1 VPAVLGV
8 LVLAGALVA
17 TWLGADQARRKI
29 EVRELAEGALQTALE
44 RGSEDSD
51 VRAALV
57 DMRRT
62 LGWRPLESKTRVVY
76 ASLVLGLASRRE
88 DMQLAA
94 FHADRA
100 AELAPVTVPVVRA
113 AALVLANTGR
123 LDRALELIR
132 RMFAYDPSRAAATLA
147 QIESLVLGV
156 RLDEGIPATPD
167 AWLAWS
173 HQLRTD
179 GRRDE
184 AEAWLERTHA
194 RWPDHVPTLVRVA
207 AAAYSRRDWPALAT
221 LLPPGEPL
229 PAEPAAARLYVW
241 RAHLALHRGRPD
253 DAVADVETALRLHAS
268 GSIHTLAGD
277 FFERLGDPARARRE
291 WSRALHGTARE
302 KHATRRELFLRL
314 ARLEDRHG
322 RPAAALRF
330 WLAVLEIDPDHVE
343 ARRRVDDLSGFQRP

>member
-1 VPAVLGV
+1 LLGV
-8 LVLAGALVA
+8 LVVAGALLG

-29 EVRELAEGALQTALE
+29 EVRELAEGALQTALQ
-44 RGSEDSD
+44 RGSEDAE

-76 ASLVLGLASRRE
+76 ASLVLGLASGRE
-88 DMQLAA
+88 DMRLAA

-100 AELAPVTVPVVRA
+100 AGLAPVTVPVVRA
-113 AALVLANTGR
+113 AALVLAHTGR

-132 RMFAYDPSRAAATLA
+132 RMFSYDPPRAAATLA

-156 RLDEGIPATPD
+156 RLDEGIPETPD

-173 HQLRTD
+173 LQLRKD
-179 GRRDE
+179 GRRDD
-184 AEAWLERTHA
+184 ANAWLGRAHE

-207 AAAYSRRDWPALAT
+207 GAAYRRRDWPALAT

-229 PAEPAAARLYVW
+229 PAEPSAATLHVW
-241 RAHLALHRGRPD
+241 RAHLALHRGRSN
-253 DAVADVETALRLHAS
+253 DAVADVETALRLQGS
-268 GSIHTLAGD
+268 GSIRTQAGD
-277 FFERLGDPARARRE
+277 LFEQLGDAVRARKE
-291 WSRALHGTARE
+291 WTRALHGTSRE
-302 KHATRRELFLRL
+302 RFSTRRALFLRL

-330 WLAVLEIDPDHVE
+330 WEAVLEIDPDHAE
-343 ARRRVDDLSGFQRP
+343 ARRRVDDLSGFQR

>member
-1 VPAVLGV
+1 M
-8 LVLAGALVA
+8 LVVAAALVA

-29 EVRELAEGALQTALE
+29 EVRELAEGALKTALQ

-51 VRAALV
+51 VREALV

-88 DMQLAA
+88 DMELAA

-123 LDRALELIR
+123 LERALELIR
-132 RMFAYDPSRAAATLA
+132 HMFSYDPSRAAATLA
-147 QIESLVLGV
+147 QIETLVLGV
-156 RLDEGIPATPD
+156 RLDEGIPESAD

-173 HQLRTD
+173 RQLRID

-184 AEAWLERTHA
+184 AEAWLERAHE
-194 RWPDHVPTLVRVA
+194 RWPDHVPTLVRMA
-207 AAAYSRRDWPALAT
+207 GAAYRRRDWPALER
-221 LLPPGEPL
+221 LLPPGKPL
-229 PAEPAAARLYVW
+229 PAEREAATLHIW
-241 RAHLALHRGRPD
+241 RAHLALQGGRSD
-253 DAVADVETALRLHAS
+253 EAVTDVETALRLQGS
-268 GSIHTLAGD
+268 GSIRTLAGD
-277 FFERLGDPARARRE
+277 FFERMGDPARARRE
-291 WSRALHGTARE
+291 WSRALHGTSRE
-302 KHATRRELFLRL
+302 SLSTRRALFLRL

-330 WLAVLEIDPDHVE
+330 WEAVLEIDPDHAE
-343 ARRRVDDLSGFQRP
+343 ARRRVDDLSGFQR